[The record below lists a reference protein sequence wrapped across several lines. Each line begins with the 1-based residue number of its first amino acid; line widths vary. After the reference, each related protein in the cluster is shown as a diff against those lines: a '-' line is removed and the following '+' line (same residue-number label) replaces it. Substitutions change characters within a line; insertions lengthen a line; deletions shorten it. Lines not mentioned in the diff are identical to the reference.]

1 METDKWLEALDRER
15 ISLQRQRAINLAFL
29 ILSIGII
36 TSSAVATNQ
45 VEYQSMVMD
54 ESTIINGGIFVVGVG
69 GAVFTLLKMAAINR
83 QLRVNSC
90 ERRKE
95 HEHNK

>member
-36 TSSAVATNQ
+36 TASAVATNQ

-54 ESTIINGGIFVVGVG
+54 ESTIINGASFVVGVG